1 MKQLAKIG
9 IYMNFTYD
17 EPSAVGVDP
26 ALVYE
31 AVRAIGVEHT
41 ILSMRVSRSFRTQLN
56 TCDSCAPLA

>member
-26 ALVYE
+26 ALMYE

-41 ILSMRVSRSFRTQLN
+41 ILSS
-56 TCDSCAPLA
+56 DAGEPLFPNSVEYM